1 MLRIWSDRAYVI
13 DVIVLI
19 ISLVLITERSAFRG
33 MQKGGR
39 RVYES
44 AKISNE
50 RHRERVEMR
59 REEREQREQ
68 QRRMDRKVERAIDTK
83 LIPDTPQK
91 RSQDIS
97 EILPEDMIDLPE
109 IKEENMSH

>member
-1 MLRIWSDRAYVI
+1 MLCSGFGVIGAYVI

-68 QRRMDRKVERAIDTK
+68 QRRMDRKVEGVAIDTK

-91 RSQDIS
+91 RSQDIQ
-97 EILPEDMIDLPE
+97 
-109 IKEENMSH
+109 

>member
-1 MLRIWSDRAYVI
+1 M
-13 DVIVLI
+13 
-19 ISLVLITERSAFRG
+19 
-33 MQKGGR
+33 
-39 RVYES
+39 YES

-68 QRRMDRKVERAIDTK
+68 QRRMDRKVEGVAIDTK

-109 IKEENMSH
+109 IKEEKHVTLTAGSTISNTTPSAFQMRH